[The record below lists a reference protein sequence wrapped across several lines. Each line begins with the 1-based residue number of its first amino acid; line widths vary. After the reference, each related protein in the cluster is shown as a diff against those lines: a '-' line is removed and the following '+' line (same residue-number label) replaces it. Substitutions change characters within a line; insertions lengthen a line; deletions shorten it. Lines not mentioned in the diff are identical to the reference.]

1 MRTVLIGSDFMY
13 DKNGD
18 LKPIEINTA
27 VGWDG
32 ADKVED
38 DIDCLDFTS
47 LDTFIK
53 SNNFT
58 TIHYI
63 GGMLPFKAKL
73 ETYCNDNVITFEF
86 HTVSSGAITI
96 PYIEDTETTLIIRSA
111 YDTTALVDDTYCRD
125 KVNFMNLI
133 KDSTF
138 GSQFAY
144 LDDTNTLVS
153 NITTIN
159 DNGEHPNFIL
169 KSILPGYDKAV
180 YPKVFKVTTQSEL
193 DIVIANNVNSEY
205 FLMEYLCNTNKTWE
219 GHLTVIRSLN
229 LLVPPNLESIQ
240 LGQYTKLNQNMLLN
254 NVTYSPTT
262 FEVDADFKSSY
273 STNPPTS
280 NLPKLL
286 DTDMVEM
293 ADGSFKTGLDL
304 QIGDSIKTILISGSS
319 IDASGAAD
327 FELTYNQL
335 LTDATYSTNIV
346 TNKQKV
352 NTLTWVRELVFDD
365 NSTWED
371 TMGSIYLIDRGGIVM
386 FLTLF
391 NVAPGDA
398 VLLLNTTDDVINF
411 TRKTVVTNTE
421 FKRVFSGW
429 YISVETAML
438 FLTKTEGS
446 TNNESFVTIEHNAFP
461 CPYAACGYSCLNAC
475 VSCGK
480 FQACEISST
489 CGPIC

>member
-1 MRTVLIGSDFMY
+1 
-13 DKNGD
+13 
-18 LKPIEINTA
+18 
-27 VGWDG
+27 
-32 ADKVED
+32 
-38 DIDCLDFTS
+38 
-47 LDTFIK
+47 
-53 SNNFT
+53 
-58 TIHYI
+58 
-63 GGMLPFKAKL
+63 
-73 ETYCNDNVITFEF
+73 
-86 HTVSSGAITI
+86 
-96 PYIEDTETTLIIRSA
+96 
-111 YDTTALVDDTYCRD
+111 
-125 KVNFMNLI
+125 MNLI

-144 LDDTNTLVS
+144 LDESNQLVS

-180 YPKVFKVTTQSEL
+180 YPKVFKVTNQSEL
-193 DIVIANNVNSEY
+193 DIVIANNVTTEY

-254 NVTYSPTT
+254 NVTYNPTT
-262 FEVDADFKSSY
+262 FEVDSDFKSSY

-319 IDASGAAD
+319 IDAAGAVD

-391 NVAPGDA
+391 NVVAGDA
-398 VLLLNTTDDVINF
+398 VLLLNTTDNNINF

-421 FKRVFSGW
+421 FKRVFAGW

-438 FLTKTEGS
+438 FLTKTAGS
-446 TNNESFVTIEHNAFP
+446 TNNESFVTIEHNNYP
-461 CPYAACGYSCLNAC
+461 CPYAACGSSCLDAC

-480 FQACEISST
+480 GQGCEISST